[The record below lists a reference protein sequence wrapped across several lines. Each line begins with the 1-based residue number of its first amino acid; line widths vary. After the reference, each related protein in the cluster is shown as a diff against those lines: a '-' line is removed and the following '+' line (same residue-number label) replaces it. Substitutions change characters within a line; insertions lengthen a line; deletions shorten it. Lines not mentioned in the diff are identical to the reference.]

1 MLFGEQLREFLSAA
15 QDNHVRFLLV
25 GGGAVN
31 FHGYQRLSADVDLW
45 VDHNPENLEHLREAL
60 EACGYLVDRWPEAVR
75 SADQNVSIKIS
86 PDLKLELIM
95 RFNPGCTFEEAWQ
108 RGEPGELADRPIV
121 RYRVIG
127 YSDLVNS
134 KLRSARPKDLMDV
147 QELVRKRGAP
157 EQ

>member
-15 QDNHVRFLLV
+15 EKHRVRFLLV

-45 VDHNPENLEHLREAL
+45 IDNSPENLERLRQAL
-60 EACGYLVDRWPEAVR
+60 TACGYEVARWPDAVR

-86 PDLKLELIM
+86 PDLTLELIT
-95 RFNPGCTFEEAWQ
+95 RFDPGCSFDEAWQ
-108 RGEPGELADRPIV
+108 RGVQGELADLPVV
-121 RYRVIG
+121 RYRVIS
-127 YSDLVNS
+127 YPDLVNS
-134 KLRSARPKDLMDV
+134 KLRAARPKDLLDV

-157 EQ
+157 GP